1 MLSGNLRVCIDVER
15 LKYPHTGLYHFCLEL
30 GKALMLE
37 RSATDT
43 LSFYVPPAQTGIF
56 GVSASYIKQSALHK
70 WIFPNTESYQVW
82 HSVHQGSDYF
92 PYRSKVPVVL
102 TVHDLNFLHQAQ
114 RSSHS
119 IQKRL
124 NALQQ
129 KINRSQ
135 QLVAI
140 SAFVL
145 QELQQHLDVSNIA
158 TSVIYNGCNFSDV
171 AAETPKQIPVAP
183 FLFTIGTIAAKKN
196 FHVLPAL
203 LVGNDYH
210 LVISGIVQEE
220 KYLSTII
227 EAAKRWGVSDR
238 VHITGSISEAAKKWY
253 YQHCSAFVF
262 PSIAEGFGMPVLE
275 AMDLGK
281 PVFLSNLTS
290 LPEVGGT
297 LAYYF
302 TSFDPEEMR
311 QVLVA
316 GLSHYEN
323 TSPQDALH
331 RHARSFS
338 WKEAARQY
346 LAIYHQIAERSA
358 I

>member
-15 LKYPHTGLYHFCLEL
+15 LKYPHTGLYHFCWEL

-37 RSATDT
+37 KSANDT
-43 LSFYVPPAQTGIF
+43 IYFYIPPSKAGLF
-56 GVSASYIKQSALHK
+56 GASANYVKQSPIHK
-70 WIFPNTESYQVW
+70 WFFPDTASYQVW

-92 PYRSKVPVVL
+92 PFRRKVPVVL

-114 RSSHS
+114 QRPHS

-124 NALQQ
+124 DALQQ
-129 KINRSQ
+129 KIYRSQ
-135 QLVAI
+135 HLVTI
-140 SAFVL
+140 SSFVL
-145 QELQQHLDVSNIA
+145 AELQQHLDISKI
-158 TSVIYNGCNFSDV
+158 TSSVIYNGCNFSDV
-171 AAETPKQIPVAP
+171 AAIPPKQIPGAP

-203 LVGNDYH
+203 LVDNDYQ

-220 KYLSTII
+220 KYLNTII
-227 EAAKRWGVSDR
+227 EAARHWGVSDR
-238 VHITGSISEAAKKWY
+238 VHVTGSITDATKKWY
-253 YQHCSAFVF
+253 YQHCTAFVF

-290 LPEVGGT
+290 LPEVGGS

-302 TSFDPEEMR
+302 TTFDPEEMR
-311 QVLVA
+311 RVLAA
-316 GLSHYEN
+316 GLTHYAN
-323 TSPQDALH
+323 TSPQEALH
-331 RHARSFS
+331 QHARSFS
-338 WKEAARQY
+338 WLAAARQY
-346 LAIYHQIAERSA
+346 LVIYHALAEGRV